1 MQNVSQLYK
10 YIISSQNHWFETSV
24 VIGETG
30 DLVTEYGEKI
40 LFGGAAILVARTGPD
55 SGFPENYIFSVKT
68 DSRMLQDNLRI
79 GTCVAQEVEVKML
92 NPAGNMPR
100 MSVVIPYVR
109 AAGNIQREDGWS
121 FTDDIMMFYGNV
133 SIDNSILTF
142 APEFGARTEKSII
155 VLPSNTEYAESE
167 WIQQGVFFIDTREV
181 THNGNGLDIL
191 TIHGYDAM
199 LKANQDYSES
209 NIDWPATDI
218 DVVKEIADIIDVDVD
233 PRTYNIM
240 TDGYQITYPSNYTLI
255 DVLSYI
261 ASMYLGSFIITE
273 TGELRLVSL
282 LELPPE
288 TRYLIDLAGDVIT
301 FGGDRILV

>member
-1 MQNVSQLYK
+1 MQQTSYLYRR
-10 YIISSQNHWFETSV
+10 IVRDDNHYFETRV
-24 VIGETG
+24 VIGESG
-30 DLVTEYGEKI
+30 NLINEAGEQI
-40 LFGGAAILVARTGPD
+40 LFGGTSIIVSRTGPD

-68 DSRMLQDNLRI
+68 DSKMLQDNLRI
-79 GTCVAQEVEVKML
+79 GTCVAQEVEVEML
-92 NPAGNMPR
+92 NPAGDMPR

-109 AAGNIQREDGWS
+109 AVGNIQREDCWS
-121 FTDDIMMFYGNV
+121 FTDDIMMFYSNV
-133 SIDNSILTF
+133 SIKNSILTF

-167 WIQQGVFFIDTREV
+167 WIQQGVFFIDTRKV

-199 LKANQDYSES
+199 LKANQEYSES

-218 DVVKEIADIIDVDVD
+218 DVVEEIADIMDVEVD

-255 DVLSYI
+255 DVFGYI

-273 TGELRLVSL
+273 IGELRLVSL